1 MENFKD
7 FIDSLFDDDSQ
18 EDLEKL
24 KKEREEFEAHL
35 ILCDRPLYPAR
46 QSSDSLESAEE
57 AYYFLVEYGQKN
69 IDRESVSNYFNF
81 LLSENE
87 ATSGDNLIKL
97 AFMKFD

>member
-1 MENFKD
+1 METSKD
-7 FIDSLFDDDSQ
+7 FIDSLFDDYTP
-18 EDLEKL
+18 EDVEKV

-57 AYYFLVEYGQKN
+57 AYYFLVEYGKKN
-69 IDRESVSNYFNF
+69 IDRERVTEYFKF

-97 AFMKFD
+97 AFPKFD